1 MHKLAREIRF
11 SINPFSLH
19 ADDGFNSYASK
30 PTSEGLSFYFGLWV
44 EVSGQ
49 ADPATGFVVNVSD
62 IDKAVRKYAAPIL
75 SRIIRESFKSR
86 RDLSLVDI
94 VGFLKNAWRE
104 LQDKFAPA
112 HLSRLCLELNP
123 FRKIAV
129 DSEDC
134 KVVYFSE
141 KFEFAAGHKL
151 WNEEFS
157 NERNIE
163 LFGKCANPAG
173 HGHNY
178 IIEVTVKG
186 PIEQDGHSAGEFEKI
201 VEEAF
206 IKLVDHKN
214 LNVDVA
220 GFENINPTV
229 ENITAFAWSKLM
241 GQFGKRQLHCVT
253 IWETD
258 RTYCSY
264 YGSDS

>member
-1 MHKLAREIRF
+1 MHKLAREVRF
-11 SINPFSLH
+11 SINPFSAH
-19 ADDGFNSYASK
+19 AEDGFNSYASK
-30 PTSEGLSFYFGLWV
+30 PTGEGLSFYFGLWV
-44 EVSGQ
+44 EVSGL

-62 IDKAVRKYAAPIL
+62 IDRAVRKYSVPIL
-75 SRIIRESFKSR
+75 GRIIKESSTNR
-86 RDLSLVDI
+86 RGLLLGDM
-94 VGFLKNAWRE
+94 VGFLKKSWGE
-104 LQDKFAPA
+104 LQDKFTPA

-123 FRKIAV
+123 FRKVAV

-157 NERNIE
+157 DERNLE

-186 PIEQDGHSAGEFEKI
+186 PLEQKGHSTGEFEKI
-201 VEEAF
+201 VEETF

-214 LNVDVA
+214 LNLDVP

-229 ENITAFAWSKLM
+229 ENITAFAWSKLV
-241 GQFGKRQLHCVT
+241 GQFGQRQLHCVT

-258 RTYCSY
+258 RTYCTF
-264 YGSDS
+264 YGP